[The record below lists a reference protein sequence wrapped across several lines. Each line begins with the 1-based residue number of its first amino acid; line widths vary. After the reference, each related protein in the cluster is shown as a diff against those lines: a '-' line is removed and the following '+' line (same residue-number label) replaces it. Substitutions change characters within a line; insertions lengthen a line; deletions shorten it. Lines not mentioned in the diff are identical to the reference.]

1 MCGTEFE
8 QACVH
13 YTHNMMHISYKQ
25 NGIIDEM
32 WLHIQTRDL
41 VVFMIFFS
49 GSWCFF
55 VLDKQYSDD
64 Y

>member
-25 NGIIDEM
+25 NRIIDEM

-41 VVFMIFFS
+41 VVFMIFF
-49 GSWCFF
+49 W
-55 VLDKQYSDD
+55 VLVFLCPGQ
-64 Y
+64 